1 MIIRHETLSDIE
13 AIFEVT
19 RAAFENHPYSIET
32 EQFIVNALRA
42 AGALTLSLVAQVDGK
57 VAGHAAFSPVTISDG
72 SLDWYG
78 LGPISVLP
86 RLQRQG
92 IGKSLVREGLSQLKA
107 LGAKGCILVGDPAY
121 YGRFGFTNFPD
132 LVHEGVPPEYVLTLC
147 FEDSQPRGAVFFHR
161 GFTAKG

>member
-1 MIIRHETLSDIE
+1 MIIRHETESDIE

-19 RAAFENHPYSIET
+19 RAAFENHLYSIHT

-42 AGALTLSLVAQVDGK
+42 AGALALSLVAQVDGK

-72 SLDWYG
+72 SGDWYG

-92 IGKSLVREGLSQLKA
+92 IGKSLIREGLSQLKA

-121 YGRFGFTNFPD
+121 YGRFGFANVPD
-132 LVHEGVPPEYVLTLC
+132 LVHEGVPPEYVLVLS
-147 FEDSQPRGAVFFHR
+147 FEESGPCGVVSFHEA
-161 GFTAKG
+161 FNAKG

>member
-1 MIIRHETLSDIE
+1 VIIRHETPSDIE
-13 AIFEVT
+13 AIFELT
-19 RAAFENHPYSIET
+19 RAAFENHPYSIGT

-72 SLDWYG
+72 SPDWYG

-92 IGKSLVREGLSQLKA
+92 IGKSLVREGLSQLRV

-121 YGRFGFTNFPD
+121 YGRFGFTNVPN
-132 LVHEGVPPEYVLTLC
+132 LVHEDVPPEYVLTLS
-147 FEDSQPRGAVFFHR
+147 FEESRPRGTVFFHH
-161 GFTAKG
+161 GFSAKG